1 MSERARALADR
12 LEQANNEMIAV
23 VERTSDADWKADCPN
38 EGRTVG
44 VTAHHLAGGL
54 RATAG
59 WVHGI
64 ATGQPAAAVSW
75 ETVHQA
81 NARHA
86 ERYADVTR
94 EETLERLRANGAA
107 AVRMI
112 RGLSDEQLDREAEVF
127 AGDGTIT
134 AEQLIENN
142 LIGHVQSHLASVKQ
156 AVGAS

>member
-1 MSERARALADR
+1 MSERAHALAGR
-12 LEQANNEMIAV
+12 LEQATNEMIAV
-23 VERTSDADWKADCPN
+23 VERASDGDWQVDCPN

-54 RATAG
+54 KAIAG

-86 ERYADVTR
+86 ERYANVTR
-94 EETLERLRANGAA
+94 EETLERLRTNGEA
-107 AVRMI
+107 AVHMV
-112 RGLSDEQLDREAEVF
+112 RGLSDEQLDRAAEVF
-127 AGDGTIT
+127 AGDGTVT

-142 LIGHVQSHLASVKQ
+142 LIGHVQGHLANVRQ
-156 AVGAS
+156 AVTA

>member
-12 LEQANNEMIAV
+12 LEQATNEMIAV
-23 VERTSDADWKADCPN
+23 VEQTSDADWKADCPN

-54 RATAG
+54 KVVAN

-86 ERYADVTR
+86 ERYANVTR
-94 EETLERLRANGAA
+94 EETLELLRTNGEA
-107 AVRMI
+107 AVHMV
-112 RGLSDEQLDREAEVF
+112 RGLGDEQLDRAVEVF

-142 LIGHVQSHLASVKQ
+142 LIGHVHGHMANVRQ
-156 AVGAS
+156 ALTA

>member
-12 LEQANNEMIAV
+12 LEQATNEMIAV
-23 VERTSDADWKADCPN
+23 VDRTSDADWRADCPN
-38 EGRTVG
+38 EGRTVA

-54 RATAG
+54 KAVAG

-81 NARHA
+81 NASHA
-86 ERYADVTR
+86 ERYANVTR

-107 AVRMI
+107 AVQMV
-112 RGLSDEQLDREAEVF
+112 RGLSDEQLDRVAEVF

-142 LIGHVQSHLASVKQ
+142 LIGHVQGHLANVRQ
-156 AVGAS
+156 VVTA